1 MKLPCTL
8 RNHPNRLQII
18 LVLILSILLA
28 ILSVYHAF
36 DNLAAQSEAKAFTKD
51 VKR

>member
-8 RNHPNRLQII
+8 RNHPNRFQII
-18 LVLILSILLA
+18 LVLILSTLLA
-28 ILSVYHAF
+28 TLSVYYAF

-51 VKR
+51 IKR